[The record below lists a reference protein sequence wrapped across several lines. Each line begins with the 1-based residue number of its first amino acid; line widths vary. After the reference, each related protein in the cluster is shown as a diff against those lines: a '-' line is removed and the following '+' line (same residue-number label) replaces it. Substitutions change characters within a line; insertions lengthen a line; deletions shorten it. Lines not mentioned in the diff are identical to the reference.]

1 MAKTTQKIVQ
11 EVPVKKSNKK
21 YLYIGGGIAG
31 GVLLVLLAVSLT
43 FSFVQSNQKA
53 ELEKMKQELL
63 AQKSPK
69 FEVVNEEFIN
79 ITEEDVKEENNISF
93 DGLTETLITKAEA
106 AELGLDEPV
115 KTEDAVYVHQPNEQP
130 SVDEETEETK
140 ISVVGAEEDY
150 VVIKKSSFQ
159 QLKSKV
165 DFLTKKNIELTKQ
178 QLEDED
184 FYKKSL
190 AEKDVEHNTK
200 ITNLLNEYNTELGK
214 ALSDKE
220 ELMAFIKEQDVYI
233 EKLRNK
239 MLDYQKQVSSI
250 AQSFGL
256 DNQDLTRK
264 LPDVSKVKNIQIE
277 HKALRVTNPA
287 PARTAEETK
296 IEQTKQEVAQKIIA
310 KEIKKENPLTKF
322 KLVGLST
329 DYIVLENKEN
339 GKKYTLTQ
347 GEKISKIALS
357 KIDIKNKQA
366 VFSNGYKL
374 SIGK

>member
-1 MAKTTQKIVQ
+1 MAKTTQKTVQ

-69 FEVVNEEFIN
+69 FEVVNEEFVN
-79 ITEEDVKEENNISF
+79 ITEEDVLAEQKASLDN
-93 DGLTETLITKAEA
+93 LTSAVITEA
-106 AELGLDEPV
+106 AASELNLDNPV
-115 KTEDAVYVHQPNEQP
+115 KVEDTAFIPQQEQP

-366 VFSNGYKL
+366 VFANGYKL